1 MSNIIQD
8 YNNKNNPETVD
19 KLELPDTAAP
29 TPQPTSKAPE
39 DNYVQATQSYVQYG
53 DTPQQPPEQDFTGF
67 IPPTVEPNREQSV
80 VDLGAFQGLPT
91 GQEIDQAVKQG
102 FQDRLDWVRAQQ
114 ANYTQAP
121 VFDVTGNGYDYSLD
135 TPQIDPFVPSN
146 LNWKENAQTQYQTQ
160 VAQEQARLNE
170 VGYNI
175 EPQTNVVA
183 QQGGFNAP
191 VGTSSGG
198 WSIGGLWQDIQGAFG
213 FGQRAVTTTLE
224 SAIGRKVQNPLDVV
238 EGLARTSLNPAG
250 YVTTAAELA
259 LNEKKRNEAVKAA
272 QRNFNPQTFNK
283 NEVGVVKGLAP
294 VKGPVNLSQGRFGD
308 YGTGAPGAINYT
320 LDNFLGGNTVRGL
333 IANGKRNIEN
343 AANGRPQQW
352 DEGLGVVAALKGR
365 DYSFLNDKNK
375 DTGVLGTNIHGG
387 GFWARAGGGF
397 IADAVTDLSPLGV
410 VKQAIKKGAK
420 AGLKSVIN
428 SAVSPTTLKQ
438 LADNGDVIVEV
449 SKKSV
454 NGVKG
459 TDLTTKK
466 LAEILSPEKRAYY
479 EKQGLVVVGAKQV
492 EGPSAKKLAQQATRD
507 AKKTA
512 KTGKPV
518 RRATPEV
525 EYEFITRK
533 KSELVQEGV
542 SILTPKVAG
551 QAPLNE
557 VVSKPTL
564 RSRFVEGR
572 INDILPSPGATRDNP
587 ARIGEV
593 GTPIPRPE
601 NPIQLKRREAGV
613 QRAEQA
619 AQQNPFLRN
628 LIHKDKPPTELAG
641 NGEVLGRVV
650 TKAEVSP
657 VTQYVKAVTDAPET
671 VLTDTVTRQLREP
684 GAVENVLRQAE
695 LDGTIEVKPSGVIVS
710 KVDSGI
716 EAAQKEL
723 IRLRIEQTNLKRN
736 TPNFDLVGQP
746 GTKLGN
752 QVQDIQQKID
762 ELRQTISGGRVRRE
776 DYDVITNQD
785 LDTLIPVIPSRT
797 TDPLPLT
804 PSTLYTRLKN
814 ESGVL
819 QRGEFVE
826 RSMDDLSA
834 LAEFLG
840 HRKPGLQKSITA
852 DQLED
857 LRTEYGM
864 VYSRVGEPIDRGAI
878 EQYLKTGVGRVETKP
893 ATASS
898 PQVET
903 MVIRRNDK
911 EFGVVEGG
919 GKTTTER
926 GSLTV
931 IKGGYQKPVDEM
943 SLEELFAEVDNI
955 GSKYDDVALPDVERF
970 AANRIA
976 SDLAKEA
983 LDPLRSKVAAG
994 LENEFGVR
1002 TADVTPLRPTAGDN
1016 VLEMT
1021 RGASGK
1027 KYKYKSTGTPA
1038 PERGVLRKLELVQT
1052 LREELVNKI
1061 DDGVT
1066 DQAELLQDI
1075 DALSL
1080 TKQKLE
1086 ELDPVEARKT
1096 ERYFDS
1102 LPETPTSVEAED
1114 AARLVRESEQLV
1126 ADTAQR
1132 VRDLNLNIESLRQQL
1147 DVDNQRLLELPA
1159 VEPQPLDIGSYDL
1172 GLTSERIIGQSTVKP
1187 VPRRQSTSGG
1197 ALIRKEDVKLDEA
1210 SQANYEQAVADIK
1223 QQANEALKAMKPIE
1237 REIAD
1242 TERAISK
1249 LTPDE
1254 LSETNLELD
1263 LENLRE
1269 SLANIRVPADRL
1281 EARLKETYDW
1291 YIDNE
1296 YDWLVANQP
1305 QGGLGTS
1312 TYTSADIDNIV
1323 NDWTR
1328 VRNWDEGAPGKFRGG
1343 AASGEVDRFNQVWQ
1357 AYIRPGQDEF
1367 SGVAGALR
1375 ETDNFGSVEQ
1385 GWLGMLRFAVDRVVV
1400 GKKAVD
1406 GVSLLSSPL
1415 YELAWSMVRTLQRE
1429 APEQFEELFAKLGKK
1444 MYPYKDV
1451 RAERELSSTEWLQ
1464 RAEEYIKQNNVTNT
1478 INEEKFWHGSSFP
1491 DALEYGPE
1499 GVRPTRN
1506 TLGLGH
1512 YLYRDGSDAEAAAR
1526 SVLPDNHVDV
1536 GLTPSENGVVQQVN
1550 VSVSTPLDAT
1560 LPGSD
1565 DARYA
1570 FRQAIRD
1577 TFGDEGVALAKRWD
1591 TKTEGKPLSTYWDE
1605 ATLAWS
1611 KLNKGEQIPED
1622 VFRQLEVNI
1631 SNNLIDLGY
1640 DSINHPRVLVLL
1652 DGSMAQGLDDVLEL
1666 APSNYSEKLLAQVNT
1681 TKLWQAVSPG
1691 DVADV
1696 HALNAQIEVG
1706 EALVD
1711 DSMQMLAKASADNQ
1725 AAVEQMLRASDELS
1739 ARLDADRVSR
1749 ELKLQREGSDTVSRE
1764 TDSLLKRDNDE
1775 HPGCL

>member
-19 KLELPDTAAP
+19 KLELPDTAASVAQP
-29 TPQPTSKAPE
+29 EDVNSLIPQPTSSAPE
-39 DNYVQATQSYVQYG
+39 DNYVQATQSYVQFPDAPEYQPQNYY
-53 DTPQQPPEQDFTGF
+53 DT
-67 IPPTVEPNREQSV
+67 IPRPMGLEREQSV

-91 GQEIDQAVKQG
+91 GQEIDQVVKQG
-102 FQDRLDWVRAQQ
+102 FQDELDWVRAQQ

-146 LNWKENAQTQYQTQ
+146 LNWKENAQAQLNQAQ
-160 VAQEQARLNE
+160 VAQQEQARLNE

-213 FGQRAVTTTLE
+213 FAQRAATTTLE
-224 SAIGRKVQNPLDVV
+224 GAIGRKVQNPLDVV

-259 LNEKKRNEAVKAA
+259 LNEKKRNEAVKSA

-387 GFWARAGGGF
+387 EFWARAGGGF
-397 IADAVTDLSPLGV
+397 IADAITDLSPLAV

-420 AGLKSVIN
+420 AGLKSAIN

-449 SKKSV
+449 NKKSV

-557 VVSKPTL
+557 VVSKPTV

-572 INDILPSPGATRDNP
+572 INDILPSPGATRGNP

-650 TKAEVSP
+650 TKSEKTALETTSKPQQPEVSP
-657 VTQYVKAVTDAPET
+657 VTQYVKTVTGAPEET

-695 LDGTIEVKPSGVIVS
+695 LDGTIEVKPSGVIVA

-893 ATASS
+893 ATTSS

-903 MVIRRNDK
+903 MVIRRN
-911 EFGVVEGG
+911 EPEPVAPELTQVEPPEAVSSGVLQ
-919 GKTTTER
+919 K
-926 GSLTV
+926 
-931 IKGGYQKPVDEM
+931 YQ
-943 SLEELFAEVDNI
+943 A
-955 GSKYDDVALPDVERF
+955 
-970 AANRIA
+970 
-976 SDLAKEA
+976 
-983 LDPLRSKVAAG
+983 
-994 LENEFGVR
+994 
-1002 TADVTPLRPTAGDN
+1002 TPLDR
-1016 VLEMT
+1016 
-1021 RGASGK
+1021 
-1027 KYKYKSTGTPA
+1027 A
-1038 PERGVLRKLELVQT
+1038 PETAQEVRSELLNQLDNPEVNQVELQKDLDQLALVQNSM
-1052 LREELVNKI
+1052 E
-1061 DDGVT
+1061 G
-1066 DQAELLQDI
+1066 
-1075 DALSL
+1075 
-1080 TKQKLE
+1080 
-1086 ELDPVEARKT
+1086 PVEAKRT
-1096 ERYFDS
+1096 EQFIDN
-1102 LPETPTSVEAED
+1102 LPEVPATQQ
-1114 AARLVRESEQLV
+1114 AREQAIIVREAEQLV

-1159 VEPQPLDIGSYDL
+1159 VEPQPLDIGSYDR

-1187 VPRRQSTSGG
+1187 VPQKQVMGATQYTQSDIQAIVQDWYSTKDRMGG
-1197 ALIRKEDVKLDEA
+1197 AP
-1210 SQANYEQAVADIK
+1210 EQF
-1223 QQANEALKAMKPIE
+1223 M
-1237 REIAD
+1237 
-1242 TERAISK
+1242 
-1249 LTPDE
+1249 
-1254 LSETNLELD
+1254 
-1263 LENLRE
+1263 
-1269 SLANIRVPADRL
+1269 
-1281 EARLKETYDW
+1281 
-1291 YIDNE
+1291 
-1296 YDWLVANQP
+1296 
-1305 QGGLGTS
+1305 
-1312 TYTSADIDNIV
+1312 
-1323 NDWTR
+1323 
-1328 VRNWDEGAPGKFRGG
+1328 GAPATG
-1343 AASGEVDRFNQVWQ
+1343 SVDRFTQVWSSYFEQ
-1357 AYIRPGQDEF
+1357 GFDA
-1367 SGVAGALR
+1367 ALR
-1375 ETDNFGSVEQ
+1375 ETDNFGGVEQ
-1385 GWLGMLRFAVDRVVV
+1385 SWLGMLRFSA
-1400 GKKAVD
+1400 D
-1406 GVSLLSSPL
+1406 GVTRGGGSSVLLSSPQ

-1444 MYPYKDV
+1444 MYPYKDT

-1506 TLGLGH
+1506 PLGLGH

-1536 GLTPSENGVVQQVN
+1536 GLTPNENGVVQQVS
-1550 VSVSTPLDAT
+1550 VSVNTPLDAT
-1560 LPGSD
+1560 LPGTD

-1605 ATLAWS
+1605 ATLVWS

-1652 DGSMAQGLDDVLEL
+1652 DGSMAQGVDDVLEL

-1691 DVADV
+1691 NVADV